1 MTLKIKSTKS
11 FLNLPCAHSQWFD
24 TNPDGTPGHCAGIH
38 GYDRSVHFVFAGEVD
53 DHGWIY
59 PFGDLKPVKEFL
71 EYYFDHVTV
80 LGADDP
86 RLAQLT
92 ESAMGPL
99 GMLNNLRLLPHGC
112 SMEMSALFVWERV
125 NAYIYHT
132 THGRVHVER
141 VEIKEHERNSGIV
154 EVDEQTA
161 HTHAQR
167 MAPFGSFPAC
177 EPRAHLAHYP
187 RHVFEPPVHA
197 VNRINDGV

>member
-1 MTLKIKSTKS
+1 MGIKVKSTKS

-24 TNPDGTPGHCAGIH
+24 TKQDGTPGHCAGIH

-53 DHGWIY
+53 EYGWIY

-86 RLAQLT
+86 RLEQLT
-92 ESAMGPL
+92 DAAIGPV

-132 THGRVHVER
+132 TGGRCYVER
-141 VEIKEHERNSGIV
+141 VEIKEHERNSGIL

-161 HTHAQR
+161 RDQAQR
-167 MAPFGSFPAC
+167 MMPSADFLDKVAC
-177 EPRAHLAHYP
+177 HE
-187 RHVFEPPVHA
+187 FEPPLKA
-197 VNRINDGV
+197 IARINGGV